1 MSSFADDMREWIID
15 MTLNG
20 SLNVFVDY
28 APDKT
33 DFIACFNTGGRE
45 STIPLDASYI
55 EEHPSVQ
62 IICNHI
68 DSSVA
73 RNTLYNIKANLI
85 NKHDVI
91 IGDYRYCLFTTLGD
105 VLYISRNDENR
116 TKYGLNIRT
125 IRTRT

>member
-73 RNTLYNIKANLI
+73 TYDKCSPILLTANGLKFLIILTIALPFLTVIFVITIALSLTLY
-85 NKHDVI
+85 
-91 IGDYRYCLFTTLGD
+91 YR
-105 VLYISRNDENR
+105 VA
-116 TKYGLNIRT
+116 
-125 IRTRT
+125 